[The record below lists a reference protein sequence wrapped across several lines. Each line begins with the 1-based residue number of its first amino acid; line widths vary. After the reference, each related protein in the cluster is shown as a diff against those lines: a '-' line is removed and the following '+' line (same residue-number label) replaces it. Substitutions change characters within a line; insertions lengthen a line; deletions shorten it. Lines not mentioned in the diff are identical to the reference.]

1 MLFQVKLFDLR
12 FNFEL
17 NLNMSIFSNKIVN
30 GDSLLELKKI
40 PEKTFD
46 LVFADPPYNMQIG
59 KTLSRPDASE
69 VKGVDD
75 KWDQFDSFEHY
86 DDFCKAWLIE
96 CKRILKDN
104 GSIWV
109 IGSYHNIF
117 RLGYH
122 LQNLDYWLLNDVI
135 WRKNNP
141 MPNFRGTRFTNAH
154 ETLIWASKDKK
165 SKYTFNYQSLKCL
178 NDDLQMRSDWMLPIC
193 NGKERLKKNNGKKV
207 HSTQKPESLLHR
219 IILATTN
226 KGDVIFDPFLG
237 TGTTAVVAKKLGR
250 KYYGIEKDKKYF
262 KAASNRISKTKIIE
276 EDYLD
281 TIENNRSKPRIPFG
295 SLVELGILKPGTIL
309 FDPKNKFSAKI
320 MVDGSIK
327 HKESAGSIHKVAAKI
342 MGTDSFNGWTY
353 WHCRV
358 GDSIVLIDSLRQR
371 FLSRNI

>member
-1 MLFQVKLFDLR
+1 
-12 FNFEL
+12 
-17 NLNMSIFSNKIVN
+17 MSDIFNKIIN
-30 GDSLLELKKI
+30 GNCLEELKKI
-40 PEKTFD
+40 PDKTFD

-59 KTLSRPDASE
+59 ETLTRPDASK

-75 KWDQFDSFEHY
+75 KWDQFKSFKHY
-86 DDFCKAWLIE
+86 DDFCKSWLIE
-96 CKRILKDN
+96 CRRILKDN

-122 LQNLDYWLLNDVI
+122 LQNLNYWLLNDVI

-154 ETLIWASKDKK
+154 ETLIWASKSKK

-193 NGKERLKKNNGKKV
+193 NGKERLKKNGKKI

-226 KGDVIFDPFLG
+226 KGDSVFDPFLG

-250 KYYGIEKDKKYF
+250 NYYGIEKDKKYF
-262 KAASNRISKTKIIE
+262 KAAQDRINKAKKI
-276 EDYLD
+276 EDNYLD
-281 TIENNRSKPRIPFG
+281 TVENNKSKPRIPFG
-295 SLVELGILKPGTIL
+295 SLVELGILKPGTNL
-309 FDPKNKFSAKI
+309 FDHKKKINAKI
-320 MVDGSIK
+320 MADGSIK
-327 HKESAGSIHKVAAKI
+327 YKESEGSIHKIAAKV
-342 MGTDSFNGWTY
+342 MGTETCNGWTY
-353 WHCRV
+353 WHCDIN
-358 GDSIVLIDSLRQR
+358 GSAVLIDSLRQK
-371 FLSRNI
+371 FISSKQN